1 MLLIATPNESCQNS
15 KKFKRNAIS
24 NRKGKSVTPAQ
35 TNAPISQTSSE
46 RLKLRNNELKMK
58 RGQLQEEIS
67 KASRPVSA
75 DLCNYFK
82 LIILETDQR
91 KIYPS

>member
-1 MLLIATPNESCQNS
+1 MKAAKTPKNLKEMPHPTQKTLL
-15 KKFKRNAIS
+15 K
-24 NRKGKSVTPAQ
+24 RKGKSVTPAQ

-46 RLKLRNNELKMK
+46 CLNLRNNKLEMK

-67 KASRPVSA
+67 KASWPVSA